1 MKTRLSVKAV
11 EPRVYTAMMEAVK
24 QQASFGLDPILTE
37 LIKMRVSQ
45 LNGCGYC
52 LNMHAKEARRIGE
65 TEQRLYTLSAWWETP
80 FFTEIEQAVLRFTE
94 ELTQLTNKGVSDD
107 VYDKVVS
114 LLGEQKVAQI
124 ILVINTINSWNRI
137 AIATHMV
144 ADRD

>member
-1 MKTRLSVKAV
+1 MKTRLSVKVV

-137 AIATHMV
+137 AVATHMV

>member
-1 MKTRLSVKAV
+1 MKARMHIKEV
-11 EPRVYTAMMEAVK
+11 EPRVYKAMLEAEK
-24 QQASFGLDPILTE
+24 QLASFDLDPKLAQ

-52 LNMHAKEARRIGE
+52 LNMHGKEARQIGE

-80 FFTEIEQAVLRFTE
+80 FFSEVEQAVLRLTE
-94 ELTQLTNKGVSDD
+94 ELTQLTNKGVSDE

-114 LLGEQKVAQI
+114 FLGEKALAQI
-124 ILVINTINSWNRI
+124 ILAILTINSWNRI

-144 ADRD
+144 ADQD